1 MADDII
7 KLLEYLFAKMG
18 IAIDWSADNVTP
30 YLKELGDHIVMY
42 KMWTAIVIIGI
53 MIVSLVA
60 AWITCNVLTKIFG
73 AESDVNIVIIVIK
86 MVAVVIVIIAIAFQ
100 SVTIVKCKTFPEIV
114 IYDYINA
121 KLNNNSN

>member
-1 MADDII
+1 
-7 KLLEYLFAKMG
+7 
-18 IAIDWSADNVTP
+18 
-30 YLKELGDHIVMY
+30 MY

-60 AWITCNVLTKIFG
+60 TWIICNVLTKTFG
-73 AESDVNIVIIVIK
+73 TESDANMFIIVIK
-86 MVAVVIVIIAIAFQ
+86 MVAVVVVITTIAFQ

-114 IYDYINA
+114 IYDYISA